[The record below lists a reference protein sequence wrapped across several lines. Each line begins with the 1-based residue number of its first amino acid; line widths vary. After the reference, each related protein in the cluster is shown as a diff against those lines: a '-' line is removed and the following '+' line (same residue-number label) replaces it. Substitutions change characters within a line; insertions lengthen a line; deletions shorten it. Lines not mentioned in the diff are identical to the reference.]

1 VAVLSGGAWSGF
13 EAAACGALAW
23 SGGGH
28 YLAAGTS
35 AGVRCWRF
43 PQADTVQLSGGPA
56 APSCVSFSADGG
68 IVAVSGGS
76 RAACWALGRADAPP
90 AECGVPSSV
99 AVTRVAFHP
108 TRPVLALGYGSGAV
122 LLGQP
127 GSEGVLLVRGPGGGA
142 IIALAWSADGEALA
156 FGTEGGMIGL
166 VRLPELLFRPATAAA
181 SPAARAGAP
190 A

>member
-1 VAVLSGGAWSGF
+1 
-13 EAAACGALAW
+13 
-23 SGGGH
+23 
-28 YLAAGTS
+28 
-35 AGVRCWRF
+35 
-43 PQADTVQLSGGPA
+43 
-56 APSCVSFSADGG
+56 
-68 IVAVSGGS
+68 
-76 RAACWALGRADAPP
+76 
-90 AECGVPSSV
+90 
-99 AVTRVAFHP
+99 
-108 TRPVLALGYGSGAV
+108 VLALGYGSGAV